1 MKSTIE
7 FRKDI
12 VSGDWILIST
22 GIQKKPVFFKKTEEK
37 PFPKSKCPFDDI
49 QKSKQEKILL
59 WAPRPGGKNPKDW
72 WIQIFPNKYP
82 VVASSRICPS
92 LEKCGV
98 YEKKIGV
105 GFQEVIVTRSHKKHF
120 GLMSKAEIELVI
132 EAYQSRFQALSA
144 EPCVDY
150 ILIIHNHGSRAGAT
164 VPHPHSQ
171 IFAIPIIPP
180 DVKKSLEGS
189 RKYFHENKKCVHCA
203 ILKDELREKNRIIY
217 QNKLFVVLAPY
228 ASRVSYEIRI
238 FPKFHE
244 SRFEAIDQAQR
255 NDLADALKTI
265 LSKIF
270 KKLKN
275 PDYNMFIHTAP
286 PKEKHAEHYHW
297 HLEILPRIATWG
309 GLELGA
315 GIDVV
320 KISPEETV
328 KLLRR

>member
-1 MKSTIE
+1 MKSTVE

-12 VSGDWILIST
+12 VSGDWVLIST
-22 GIQKKPVFFKKTEEK
+22 DIQKKPVFFKKAESK
-37 PFPKSKCPFDDI
+37 PLPKSKCPFDDI
-49 QKSKQEKILL
+49 RKSKQEKVLL
-59 WAPRPGGKNPKDW
+59 WMPKPGRKNLKDW

-82 VVASSRICPS
+82 VVASSRICPP
-92 LEKCGV
+92 LEKCGIH
-98 YEKKIGV
+98 EKKIGV
-105 GFQEVIVTRSHKKHF
+105 GFQEVIVTRSHEKHF
-120 GLMSKAEIELVI
+120 GLMSKNEIELVI

-150 ILIIHNHGSRAGAT
+150 ILIIHNHGSRSGAT

-180 DVKKSLEGS
+180 DVKRSLEGS

-203 ILKDELREKNRIIY
+203 ILKDELKEKERVIY
-217 QNKLFVVLAPY
+217 QNKHFVVLAPY
-228 ASRVSYEIRI
+228 ASRVAYEVRI
-238 FPKFHE
+238 FPKLHE

-255 NDLADALKTI
+255 NDLADALKI
-265 LSKIF
+265 IFSKIF

-286 PKEKHAEHYHW
+286 PKERHAEHYHW

-320 KISPEETV
+320 KISPEETA
-328 KLLRR
+328 KLLRK

>member
-12 VSGDWILIST
+12 VSGDWVLIST
-22 GIQKKPVFFKKTEEK
+22 DIQKKPVFFKKVESK
-37 PFPKSKCPFDDI
+37 PLPKSKCPFDGI
-49 QKSKQEKILL
+49 QKSKQEKVLL
-59 WAPRPGGKNPKDW
+59 WMPKPGGKDLKDW
-72 WIQIFPNKYP
+72 WIQILPNKYP
-82 VVASSRICPS
+82 VVASSRICPP
-92 LEKCGV
+92 LTKYGIH
-98 YEKKIGV
+98 EKKIGV
-105 GFQEVIVTRSHKKHF
+105 GFQEVIVTRSHEKHF
-120 GLMSKAEIELVI
+120 GLMAKNEIELVI

-180 DVKKSLEGS
+180 DVKRSLEGS

-203 ILKDELREKNRIIY
+203 ILKDELKEKERVIY

-228 ASRVSYEIRI
+228 ASRVAYEVRI
-238 FPKFHE
+238 FPKLHE
-244 SRFEAIDQAQR
+244 SRFEAILQAQR
-255 NDLADALKTI
+255 NDLADALKII

-286 PKEKHAEHYHW
+286 PKERHAEHYHW

-320 KISPEETV
+320 KISPEETA
-328 KLLRR
+328 KFFRQ